1 MKSHPLNRILLLLTF
16 GAFFATSCEEPV
28 DLDIAIQEPQIVVTS
43 NFAPGEPF
51 KVTLTKS
58 RNILTN
64 EADEFV
70 NNAVVHILSAQGNE
84 LDKLTLNNFHTPFY
98 ESKQL
103 VPESGKAYRLQVEV
117 PDKPIIIAE
126 DIVPLPVAL
135 TAIEMD
141 TIEIFGTA
149 AEKIYKVSV
158 DVHFTDPI
166 GAQDYYHLSLFNQ
179 EDSEADNTPIDG
191 ILNTSST
198 SRTGAKELSPL
209 IPLESDENN
218 PPVIFHFEDGGVLF
232 TDENFDGQKATLT
245 FYSLLSFDNEES
257 QGKVVGELRTVS
269 KDYYL
274 YHTSLSR
281 QIANKDRPFVEPISV
296 YSNIENGLGIF
307 SGYALYRDSVSI
319 TSSF

>member
-1 MKSHPLNRILLLLTF
+1 MLLLTF
-16 GAFFATSCEEPV
+16 GVFFATSCEEPV

-43 NFAPGEPF
+43 NFAPSEPF
-51 KVTLTKS
+51 KVTVTKS
-58 RNILTN
+58 RNVVAS

-70 NNAVVHILSAQGNE
+70 NNAVVRIFSSQGKE
-84 LDKLTLNNFHTPFY
+84 LDKLPLNNFHTPFY
-98 ESKQL
+98 ESKRII
-103 VPESGKAYRLQVEV
+103 PESGKAYRLQVDV
-117 PDKPIIIAE
+117 PGKSTIIAE

-135 TAIEMD
+135 TAIKLD
-141 TIEIFGTA
+141 TLEIFGAA
-149 AEKIYKVSV
+149 AEQIYKVSI

-166 GAQDYYHLSLFNQ
+166 GAQDYYHLSLFNHT
-179 EDSEADNTPIDG
+179 EDSEDFIPMDG
-191 ILNTSST
+191 LNGSST
-198 SRTGAKELSPL
+198 GRTGASVLTPL
-209 IPLESDENN
+209 MPLESDKNN
-218 PPVIFHFEDGGVLF
+218 PAVIFHFEDGGVLF
-232 TDENFDGQKATLT
+232 TDKDFDGQKATLT
-245 FYSLLSFDNEES
+245 FYSLLSFKNEAH

-319 TSSF
+319 TASF

>member
-1 MKSHPLNRILLLLTF
+1 MIKSHPLNRIILLLTF
-16 GAFFATSCEEPV
+16 GVFFATSCEEPV

-51 KVTLTKS
+51 KVTVTKS
-58 RNILTN
+58 KNLLTN

-70 NNAVVHILSAQGNE
+70 NNAVVRIFSSQGKE
-84 LDKLTLNNFHTPFY
+84 LDKLPLNNFHTPFY
-98 ESKQL
+98 ESKRI

-117 PDKPIIIAE
+117 PGKETILAE

-141 TIEIFGTA
+141 TIEIFGETA
-149 AEKIYKVSV
+149 EQIYKVSIA
-158 DVHFTDPI
+158 VHFTDPI
-166 GAQDYYHLSLFNQ
+166 GAQDYYHLSLFNHS
-179 EDSEADNTPIDG
+179 EDSEEGTPMDG
-191 ILNTSST
+191 YNGTT
-198 SRTGAKELSPL
+198 GRTGASVLTPL
-209 IPLESDENN
+209 MPLESDKNN
-218 PPVIFHFEDGGVLF
+218 PAVTFHFEDGGVLF
-232 TDENFDGQKATLT
+232 TDEDFDGQKAALT
-245 FYSLLSFDNEES
+245 FYSLLSFDNEAH

>member
-1 MKSHPLNRILLLLTF
+1 MIKSHPLNRIILLLTF
-16 GAFFATSCEEPV
+16 GVFFATSCEEPV

-43 NFAPGEPF
+43 NFTPGEPF
-51 KVTLTKS
+51 KVSVTKS
-58 RNILTN
+58 RNVLTS

-70 NNAVVHILSAQGNE
+70 NNAVVRIFSSQGKE

-98 ESKQL
+98 ESKRIA
-103 VPESGKAYRLQVEV
+103 PESGKAYRLEVEV
-117 PDKPIIIAE
+117 PDKPTILAE

-141 TIEIFGTA
+141 TIEIFGA
-149 AEKIYKVSV
+149 ASEQIYKVSIAV
-158 DVHFTDPI
+158 NFTDPI
-166 GAQDYYHLSLFNQ
+166 GAQDYYHLSLFNHSVN
-179 EDSEADNTPIDG
+179 SEEGTPMDG
-191 ILNTSST
+191 FNGT
-198 SRTGAKELSPL
+198 TGGTEANVLIPL
-209 IPLESDENN
+209 MPLESDKNN
-218 PPVIFHFEDGGVLF
+218 PAVTFHFEDGGVLF
-232 TDENFDGQKATLT
+232 TDEDFDGQKATLT
-245 FYSLLSFDNEES
+245 FYSLLSFDNEAH

-296 YSNIENGLGIF
+296 YSNVENGLGIF